1 MGPPPRIDP
10 TTHRTMSTMELHLTF
25 AAQEI
30 LSCRTSVV
38 CAWQLKVE
46 GL

>member
-1 MGPPPRIDP
+1 MGPPPKIDP

-30 LSCRTSVV
+30 LSVV